1 MAELANR
8 VTMDPEQ
15 CGGRPGI
22 RGMRTHISDMMSLLA
37 NGLSVE
43 EIPSKRCSILNSVR
57 RWGVAVVAYGNDRA
71 EAGLTQ

>member
-15 CGGRPGI
+15 CGGCPGI
-22 RGMRTHISDMMSLLA
+22 RGMRTHISDMMCLLA

-43 EIPSKRCSILNSVR
+43 EIPSKRCLILNSVR
-57 RWGVAVVAYGNDRA
+57 RWASLLLRMGTIALKPA
-71 EAGLTQ
+71 